1 MIQDLVLAN
10 LKKVKIKKLSLEP
23 TFQVCRVLKLGIK
36 QKYNMHFLCNTSW
49 STFISRFI
57 INERSWSVLIFQKF
71 KFELYNSTTAFILE
85 NISNHYGLFFWDS
98 FLISFIATFW
108 SINIIKND
116 VWIFIKNIL
125 VIRKEF
131 LMINNHQILYG
142 SFGGV
147 GIIVNSIQMFK
158 ICWNFTLEQN
168 KILSNDTVRHTY
180 NINKENFV
188 SLFKRIK

>member
-1 MIQDLVLAN
+1 
-10 LKKVKIKKLSLEP
+10 
-23 TFQVCRVLKLGIK
+23 
-36 QKYNMHFLCNTSW
+36 
-49 STFISRFI
+49 
-57 INERSWSVLIFQKF
+57 
-71 KFELYNSTTAFILE
+71 
-85 NISNHYGLFFWDS
+85 
-98 FLISFIATFW
+98 
-108 SINIIKND
+108 
-116 VWIFIKNIL
+116 
-125 VIRKEF
+125 
-131 LMINNHQILYG
+131 MINNHQILYG